1 MLKKDTL
8 IALREQAKE
17 YGVKKLLLF
26 GSCLY
31 KLEDDAGDI
40 DLAVYG
46 LDKQKFLEFYG
57 EILTSSHIKKK
68 IDLVDMN
75 DDVYITPYILENGAI
90 IYETEDR

>member
-1 MLKKDTL
+1 MLKKETL
-8 IALREQAKE
+8 TALRERAQN

-26 GSCLY
+26 GSCLH
-31 KLEDDAGDI
+31 KSEDDAGDI

-46 LDKQKFLEFYG
+46 LDKQHFLEFYG

-75 DDVYITPYILENGAI
+75 DNVYITPYILENGAT